1 MQFQITNLSET
12 FFRNTLLAA
21 WAFLI
26 LLDVF
31 ILCKHRWD
39 FRVCCNF
46 FCKKSAALRSPSING
61 VKVPEMTPHWFPRP
75 ATVPTTWS
83 WSPWPP
89 AIRAPSTHT
98 HKTNRPLTILLSTA
112 AIIWGFYCK
121 RAKGAIRWEF
131 NLLWKWSWVTL
142 VTFAWNIKQL
152 LLGFVQEHQKD
163 RETSWGLEL
172 EFLVRIR
179 NRIDIFAQTS
189 FVRLQNINT
198 INTDPPSNSAN
209 WNSDRGWDEISGQSW
224 DHGWTLGAVCWRSD
238 HVVVVGEECD
248 RFWRNNEV
256 CWDKRGY
263 QRDTRAMCFHT
274 IGHVTL

>member
-1 MQFQITNLSET
+1 M
-12 FFRNTLLAA
+12 
-21 WAFLI
+21 
-26 LLDVF
+26 
-31 ILCKHRWD
+31 
-39 FRVCCNF
+39 
-46 FCKKSAALRSPSING
+46 
-61 VKVPEMTPHWFPRP
+61 
-75 ATVPTTWS
+75 
-83 WSPWPP
+83 
-89 AIRAPSTHT
+89 
-98 HKTNRPLTILLSTA
+98 
-112 AIIWGFYCK
+112 
-121 RAKGAIRWEF
+121 RWEF

-142 VTFAWNIKQL
+142 VTFAWNIKKL

-198 INTDPPSNSAN
+198 IKTDPPSNSAN

-224 DHGWTLGAVCWRSD
+224 DHGWTLSAVCWRSD